1 MAENLVVVESPAKA
15 KTIKKYLGKDFEVL
29 ASYGHVRDLVP
40 KEGAVDPGRGYA
52 MRYQV
57 LEKNERHIESI
68 ARGLAKSKA
77 LYLATD
83 PDREGEAI
91 AWHLKEILKSR
102 GELDGKTVHRVVFYE
117 ITRNAI
123 REAVAQPRDLSLDL
137 VNAQQARR
145 ALDYLVGF
153 NLSPLLWKKV
163 RRGLSAGRVQSPA
176 LRMICEREDEIA
188 AFVKQEYW
196 TLEGQGSHRS
206 PPFPLKLTEYAG
218 KKVEQFSF
226 TSETQ
231 ARDVERNIQEA
242 ARQAAAQALEKSGNG
257 AAAPDRLGQLRVIAV
272 DRKQRRRTP
281 APPFTTST
289 LQQEAARKLGFN
301 ARRTMRLAQQLYEGV
316 DLGEG
321 NVGLITYMRTDSVS
335 LAAEAIKEIREVAG
349 RLYGS
354 GEVAEEPRV
363 YKTKSKNAQE
373 AHEAVRPTSAAIT
386 PGEVE
391 GKVDHDLYRLYA
403 LIWKR
408 AVASQMA
415 QAIFD
420 TVAVDM
426 LAGPDGPERHV
437 LRANGSTLVKPGFIA
452 VYQEGVDDVKSDEDD
467 HVLPPL
473 QEGDLIDLVK
483 LHADQHFTEP
493 PPRYSEASLVK
504 ALEEHGIG
512 RPSTYA
518 TIISTLQDREYVEMD
533 NRRFVPTDIGKIV
546 SRFLT
551 HHFHRYVEYGF
562 TAAMED
568 ELDAISRG
576 EEEWTRPLDKFWKPF
591 IHQVERIEKNVSREE
606 VAQAREL
613 GKDPATGKPI
623 TVRMGRYGPFVQ
635 IGTKDDVEKPR
646 FAGLRPGQKM
656 DAITLADAMELFKLP
671 RTLGQTADGETVVT
685 NIGRFGPYVKY
696 GSKYVSLKEDDPYTV
711 SLERALEVIR
721 LKQEADANRIIAD
734 FGVDNIQVLNG
745 RYGPYITDGKKNAKV
760 PKDRD
765 PKSLAL
771 EECRTLL
778 AQAPERGKGRFGRGR
793 RGAPAPAKTAPT
805 KSAPGK
811 SGPGKKTAGAPP
823 SEASDA
829 ASAARSPSRASPSRG
844 PAPSR
849 GGRAPASAHRAEGAH
864 ATAPRHA
871 KSSAERTNGS
881 PAEGPRRPAAKS
893 KKSAKGKA
901 VARKAPRKTSAARP
915 RR

>member
-1 MAENLVVVESPAKA
+1 MADNLVVVESPAKA

-40 KEGAVDPGRGYA
+40 KEGAVDTEHGYA

-57 LEKNERHIESI
+57 LEKNERHVESI
-68 ARGLAKSKA
+68 ARGLKKSKA

-91 AWHLKEILKSR
+91 AWHLKEILAAR

-123 REAVAQPRDLSLDL
+123 RAAVEQPRDLSLDL

-176 LRMICEREDEIA
+176 LRMICEREAEID
-188 AFVKQEYW
+188 AFVAREYW
-196 TLEGQGSHRS
+196 TLDGQGSSRGAHA
-206 PPFPLKLTEYAG
+206 PFPLKLLEYRG
-218 KKVEQFSF
+218 RKVEQFSF
-226 TSETQ
+226 TDETA
-231 ARDVERNIQEA
+231 AREVERTLQHA
-242 ARQAAAQALEKSGNG
+242 SGAHGEG
-257 AAAPDRLGQLRVIAV
+257 APFQTPGQLEVLAV
-272 DRKQRRRTP
+272 ERKQRRRSP

-289 LQQEAARKLGFN
+289 LQQEAARKLGYN

-335 LAAEAIKEIREVAG
+335 LAQEAVHEIRAVAA
-349 RLYGS
+349 RLYGQD
-354 GEVAEEPRV
+354 EVAEEPRAF
-363 YKTKSKNAQE
+363 KTKSKNAQE
-373 AHEAVRPTSAAIT
+373 AHEAIRPTSAAIT
-386 PGEVE
+386 PAEVE
-391 GKVDHDLYRLYA
+391 GKIDNDLYRLYA

-415 QAIFD
+415 LAVFD
-420 TVAVDM
+420 TVAADM

-437 LRANGSTLVKPGFIA
+437 LRATGSTLVKPGYIS
-452 VYQEGVDDVKSDEDD
+452 VYQEGTDDAKSDDED
-467 HVLPPL
+467 HALPPL
-473 QEGDLIDLVK
+473 HEGDRVELIALT
-483 LHADQHFTEP
+483 AAQHFTEP
-493 PPRYSEASLVK
+493 PPRFSEASLVK

-533 NRRFVPTDIGKIV
+533 NRRFIPTDIGKIV
-546 SRFLT
+546 NRFLT
-551 HHFHRYVEYGF
+551 DHFHRYVEYGF

-568 ELDAISRG
+568 ELDAVSRG
-576 EEEWTRPLDKFWKPF
+576 EETWTAPLEKFWKPF
-591 IHQVERIEKNVSREE
+591 IQQVEQTEKNVTREQ

-613 GKDPATGKPI
+613 GTDPTSGKPVS
-623 TVRMGRYGPFVQ
+623 VRMGRFGPFVQ
-635 IGTKDDVEKPR
+635 IGTKDDEEKPR

-656 DAITLADAMELFKLP
+656 DSVTLAEAMELFKLP
-671 RTLGQTADGETVVT
+671 RALGDTAEGESVVA

-721 LKQEADANRIIAD
+721 LKKEADANRIIND

-745 RYGPYITDGKKNAKV
+745 RYGPYVTDGTKNAKI
-760 PKDRD
+760 PKDRE
-765 PKSLAL
+765 PKSLTL

-778 AQAPERGKGRFGRGR
+778 AQAPARGRGRFGRGAGKR
-793 RGAPAPAKTAPT
+793 AGAAKAATAAPAETP
-805 KSAPGK
+805 
-811 SGPGKKTAGAPP
+811 
-823 SEASDA
+823 
-829 ASAARSPSRASPSRG
+829 
-844 PAPSR
+844 
-849 GGRAPASAHRAEGAH
+849 
-864 ATAPRHA
+864 
-871 KSSAERTNGS
+871 
-881 PAEGPRRPAAKS
+881 PAAK
-893 KKSAKGKA
+893 KKSA
-901 VARKAPRKTSAARP
+901 AARP
-915 RR
+915 RAKTAGKKAATAPQSRARTGTKRAAGAAKTSPRTGTAK